1 MQGPPGPEGTKG
13 ESGEQGEVVNA
24 RMKLVEF

>member
-24 RMKLVEF
+24 QTKLVEF

>member
-13 ESGEQGEVVNA
+13 ESGEQGEVVSA
-24 RMKLVEF
+24 QKKLVEF

>member
-13 ESGEQGEVVNA
+13 ESGEQGEVVNTQT
-24 RMKLVEF
+24 KLVEF